1 MTTIKKFTMNGKL
14 VLAVLTAVTAIVV
27 TSCGAAVSTTATAT
41 TSASGTVAPTT
52 ATSAGAATTTPS
64 GAPSQTSTTVAGI
77 RKKITPQEG
86 KDLLAKTP
94 GAILLD
100 VRTEEEYKELRI
112 PGSVLIPVAELPDRL
127 SELPKDPAKPIVIYC
142 RSGNRSA
149 TAAGILV
156 KAGFPVVYDMGGII
170 DWPFETEKG

>member
-1 MTTIKKFTMNGKL
+1 MSQQRTFKTNGRL
-14 VLAVLTAVTAIVV
+14 VLVVLIAVTSIVV
-27 TSCGAAVSTTATAT
+27 TSCGKTASTTKDTAT
-41 TSASGTVAPTT
+41 PTVTTT
-52 ATSAGAATTTPS
+52 ASATGAATTATTATPV
-64 GAPSQTSTTVAGI
+64 QTTTAVAGI
-77 RKKITPQEG
+77 NKKITAQEG

-94 GAILLD
+94 GAFLLD

-127 SELPKDPAKPIVIYC
+127 SELPKDPAKPIVLYC

-156 KAGFPVVYDMGGII
+156 KAGFPVVYDMGGINN
-170 DWPFETEKG
+170 WPFETEKG